1 MVSKS
6 EGVDIR
12 LRENVELKDLQ
23 GQRTTKLLRNMQN
36 KRDNPCPIAL
46 RNTVAV
52 KYFRFGH
59 PISRTLEHSA
69 LIARTARL
77 FLGSLIVW
85 YVV

>member
-52 KYFRFGH
+52 
-59 PISRTLEHSA
+59 
-69 LIARTARL
+69 
-77 FLGSLIVW
+77 
-85 YVV
+85 